1 MVVATGY
8 IDQAKLAS
16 EVEKAARRLGP
27 EVVRLKHRLGPDTNG
42 DPSIDFRIV
51 LADDV
56 VQKAIHE
63 DTVAEV
69 TGRIMGTLFEEL
81 HPYENWGLVPYF
93 AFRSLSEEP
102 TPGEW
107 A

>member
-16 EVEKAARRLGP
+16 EVEKAASKLGP

-51 LADDV
+51 LADW
-56 VQKAIHE
+56 AIDESTLAAVTRKIERTLHE
-63 DTVAEV
+63 EI
-69 TGRIMGTLFEEL
+69 R
-81 HPYENWGLVPYF
+81 PYENWGLVPYF
-93 AFRSLSEEP
+93 AFRSSSEEP